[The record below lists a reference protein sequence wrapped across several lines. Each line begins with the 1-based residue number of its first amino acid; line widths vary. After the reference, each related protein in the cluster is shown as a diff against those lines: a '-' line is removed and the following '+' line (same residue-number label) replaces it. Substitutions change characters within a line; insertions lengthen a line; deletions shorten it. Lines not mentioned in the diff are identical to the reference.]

1 MCHFNNI
8 RKIFFWI
15 YFFSEYDA
23 IFNIGFI
30 ISVGESIDRQ
40 RMGNFLKQIEFVKG
54 LSKTFNVAWND
65 TNVGIITYS
74 NDSAVRYR
82 FGDISDQTEL
92 EEALD
97 NITRRGDGRNI
108 GKALDL
114 ARTDLFNISNTGRN
128 VTARNILIVV
138 TDGGSDDDILVPTIG
153 LKNVNVTIFGIGID
167 QYVLPELNDMAS
179 DPNAEHVFTIDF
191 YDDLGPTMGPLKD
204 AIIKGMEVR
213 IVCQTKRCK

>member
-1 MCHFNNI
+1 
-8 RKIFFWI
+8 
-15 YFFSEYDA
+15 
-23 IFNIGFI
+23 
-30 ISVGESIDRQ
+30 
-40 RMGNFLKQIEFVKG
+40 MGNFLKQIEFVKG
-54 LSKTFNVAWND
+54 LSKTFNVAKND

-92 EEALD
+92 EAALD
-97 NITRRGDGRNI
+97 NITTRGDGRNI

-114 ARTDLFNISNTGRN
+114 ARTDLFNFSNAGRN

-191 YDDLGPTMGPLKD
+191 YGDLGPTMGPLKD
-204 AIIKGMEVR
+204 AIIKGMKV
-213 IVCQTKRCK
+213 IKVCQTKRSK